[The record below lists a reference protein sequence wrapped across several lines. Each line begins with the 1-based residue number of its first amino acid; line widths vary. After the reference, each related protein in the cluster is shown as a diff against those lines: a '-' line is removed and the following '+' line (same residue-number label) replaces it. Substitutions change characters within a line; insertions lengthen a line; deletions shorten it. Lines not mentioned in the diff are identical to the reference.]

1 MFFGREDLL
10 GQLSSLWNKRV
21 SSLVTCRGR
30 RRIGKS
36 TICRPLKGSIP
47 IEPVKDVIDDD
58 SFAFVS
64 LDQFEG
70 WNVDMGLAFE
80 NLIVNNYRE
89 LLPHLHL
96 DRVLIT
102 SASPYCRQ
110 PAERSGGEGVQV
122 DLLLQTRK
130 SICIVEIKRRQ
141 HIGREVVAEMDEKC
155 RRIARPKGVSLK
167 TALVYDGELAPSVEA
182 DGYFDAIVPAS
193 SLLGL

>member
-1 MFFGREDLL
+1 MPWAQTNRQVNAD
-10 GQLSSLWNKRV
+10 RA
-21 SSLVTCRGR
+21 
-30 RRIGKS
+30 
-36 TICRPLKGSIP
+36 ICRPLKGSIP

>member
-1 MFFGREDLL
+1 M
-10 GQLSSLWNKRV
+10 
-21 SSLVTCRGR
+21 
-30 RRIGKS
+30 
-36 TICRPLKGSIP
+36 
-47 IEPVKDVIDDD
+47 KDVIDDG
-58 SFAFVS
+58 SFAVVS
-64 LDQFEG
+64 LDQFDG
-70 WNVDMGLAFE
+70 WNVDMGFAFE

-89 LLPHLHL
+89 VLPYLHL

-110 PAERSGGEGVQV
+110 PSERSGGEGVQI

-130 SICIVEIKRRQ
+130 SICIVEIKRRH
-141 HIGREVVAEMDEKC
+141 HIGREVVAEMEEKC

-167 TALVYDGELAPSVEA
+167 SALIYDGELAPSVEA